1 MLSYVDHDTQTINE
15 DSDES
20 DSQIS
25 KTESQSRADDLDK
38 EAVVRRCS
46 VKKVFLKSSQNSQEN
61 TCEI

>member
-25 KTESQSRADDLDK
+25 KTESQSRADDLDE
-38 EAVVRRCS
+38 EAVVRSCS
-46 VKKVFLKSSQNSQEN
+46 VKKAFLKSSQN
-61 TCEI
+61 

>member
-38 EAVVRRCS
+38 EADVRRCS
-46 VKKVFLKSSQNSQEN
+46 VKKAFLRSSQNSQEN

>member
-25 KTESQSRADDLDK
+25 KTESQSRADNLDK

-46 VKKVFLKSSQNSQEN
+46 VKKAFLKSSQNSQEN